1 MGFDYKDHDKVQND
15 LIQVTADDFDNLDH
29 INSNNQKNSQNAM
42 DNQQKNELNQQKVAH
57 IARMEQKLTERI
69 NLLLNSS
76 HRTDSDEGELED
88 VFQEVKPI
96 NKLNIKL
103 AQAQN

>member
-1 MGFDYKDHDKVQND
+1 
-15 LIQVTADDFDNLDH
+15 
-29 INSNNQKNSQNAM
+29 
-42 DNQQKNELNQQKVAH
+42 VAH